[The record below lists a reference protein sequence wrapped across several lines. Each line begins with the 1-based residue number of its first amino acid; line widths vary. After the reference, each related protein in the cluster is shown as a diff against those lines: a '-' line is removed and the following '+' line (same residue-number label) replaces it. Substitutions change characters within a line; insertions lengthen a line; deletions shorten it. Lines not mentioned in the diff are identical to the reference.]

1 LKLIRKQWV
10 MGLVSLI
17 FVSARTEAS
26 MQDVHTVFIIME
38 ENNNWA
44 SISGNAT
51 AKAAAPY
58 INNTLLPIASH
69 AEQYYNPPG
78 IHPSLPNYLWLE
90 AGSNFGISNDG
101 TPTQNHQSTTNHLV
115 ALLANAGIS
124 WTSYQESISG
134 ASCPLTA
141 SGQYAPKHNPMVYF
155 NDVTNTNNAGS
166 AYCIANVRPYT
177 ELAGDLQSN
186 VVTRYNFI
194 TPNLCDD
201 MHGNT
206 GCPSGNL
213 ITQGDTW
220 LANNLPTILNSQA
233 YSNGGAIFITWDEG
247 EPQTGESGDGPVGMI
262 VISRM
267 AKGGGYS
274 NTVHYTHSSTLRT
287 FQEIFN
293 VTPFIRDAANAADLS
308 DLFNPFPGVTGV
320 TPSCGSTAGGTSI
333 TINGSNFVN
342 GATVTID
349 GMAATNVVFV
359 NSTTLTATTPAGTL
373 GAKAVVVTNPDTQTA
388 PLNNG
393 FTYVGPV
400 SFAGLANVSPA
411 VEAATLTWAVASAS
425 PPVNYNVY
433 EATNSGGENFA
444 SPVMITT
451 NLSAFVSPLPLGTNC
466 SVTYYF
472 VVRAVDSCGN
482 ADTNTVEKPIQPLS
496 AGPAFAGLGSAT
508 PATEGA
514 TLTWAAASG
523 ALPLTYNVF
532 EATTSGAENY
542 ATPLLTTNS
551 LSAFIAPL
559 YPGSNSA
566 ITYFFV
572 VRAVDG
578 CVTSDTNSVELSL
591 QPLLDPNKSQVGDGI
606 PNGWKQQYGLNPFDP
621 TVGSADPDGDG
632 QSNLQEFLVGT
643 DPTNSASAFHII
655 SVFSTGSDVFVSWM
669 MGVGKTNALQWT
681 AGVGAGNYQTDNYT
695 DIFVVTNTVGTVTNY
710 LDSGG
715 ATNLPSRY
723 YRVRLVP

>member
-1 LKLIRKQWV
+1 
-10 MGLVSLI
+10 
-17 FVSARTEAS
+17 
-26 MQDVHTVFIIME
+26 MQDVHTVFVILE

-44 SISGNAT
+44 SISGNAS

-78 IHPSLPNYLWLE
+78 VHPSLPNYLWLE

-115 ALLANAGIS
+115 ALLKNAGIS
-124 WTSYQESISG
+124 WTSYQEGISG
-134 ASCPLTA
+134 TTCPLTVT
-141 SGQYAPKHNPMVYF
+141 GQYAPKHNPMIYF
-155 NDVTNTNNAGS
+155 DDVTNTNTTSS
-166 AYCIANVRPYT
+166 AYCIAKVRPIT
-177 ELAGDLQSN
+177 QLSGDLQSN
-186 VVTRYNFI
+186 VVARYNFI

-220 LANNLPTILNSQA
+220 LSNNLPAILNSQA
-233 YSNGGAIFITWDEG
+233 YSNGGAVFITWDEG
-247 EPQTGESGDGPVGMI
+247 EPQSGLSGDGPIGMI

-293 VTPFIRDAANAADLS
+293 VTPFIRDAANAIDLS
-308 DLFNPFPGVTGV
+308 DLFNPFPGVVGV
-320 TPSCGSTAGGTSI
+320 TPGCGNTAGGTSI

-342 GATVTID
+342 GAMVTID
-349 GMAATNVVFV
+349 GVAATNVIFV
-359 NSTTLTATTPAGTL
+359 NSTMLTATTPAGTV
-373 GAKAVVVTNPDTQTA
+373 GAKTVVVTNPDTQTA
-388 PLNNG
+388 PLNNA
-393 FTYVGPV
+393 FTYVIPV
-400 SFAGLANVSPA
+400 SFAGVANGTPA
-411 VEAATLTWAVASAS
+411 TDAATLTWAAASAT
-425 PPVNYNVY
+425 PTVTYNVY
-433 EATNSGGENFA
+433 EATNSGAENFA
-444 SPVMITT
+444 SPVETTT
-451 NLSAFVSPLPLGTNC
+451 NLWAFISPLPLGTNC

-472 VVRAVDSCGN
+472 VVRAVDGCGN
-482 ADTNTVEKPIQPLS
+482 SDSNTVEMPVQPLS

-508 PATEGA
+508 SAIEGA

-523 ALPLTYNVF
+523 ILPLSYNVF
-532 EATTSGAENY
+532 EATSSGAENF
-542 ATPLLTTNS
+542 ASPLLATNS

-559 YPGSNSA
+559 YPGSNSP

-578 CVTSDTNSVELSL
+578 CGNSDGNSVEQSL
-591 QPLLDPNKSQVGDGI
+591 QPLLDPTKSQVGDGI
-606 PNGWKQQYGLNPFDP
+606 PNGWKQQYGLNPFDA
-621 TVGSADPDGDG
+621 TVAAADPDGDG
-632 QSNLQEFLVGT
+632 LSNLQEFLAGT
-643 DPTNSASAFHII
+643 DPTNSVSAFRIT
-655 SVFSTGSDVFVSWM
+655 SVSSTGGDVFISWM
-669 MGVGKTNALQWT
+669 TGIGKTNTLQWT
-681 AGVGAGNYQTDNYT
+681 AGAGDRSYQTDNFT
-695 DIFVVTNTVGTVTNY
+695 DIFTVTNTVGTITNF
-710 LDSGG
+710 LDIGA
-715 ATNLPSRY
+715 ATNFPSRY